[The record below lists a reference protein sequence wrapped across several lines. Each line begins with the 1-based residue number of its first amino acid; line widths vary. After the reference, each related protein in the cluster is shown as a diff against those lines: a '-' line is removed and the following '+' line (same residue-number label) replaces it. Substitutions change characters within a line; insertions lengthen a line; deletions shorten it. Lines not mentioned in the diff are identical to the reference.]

1 MSEIRMGRIEEEMK
15 RVISNIIANNL
26 KDPRITSLISVT
38 GVEVSNDLKYANV
51 FVSIF
56 DGRENHESTIKL
68 LNKMKGFVKKELAH
82 KIKLRCIPELTFKLD
97 NSITYGSHIEDIL
110 NQILPN
116 NEENQQ

>member
-15 RVISNIIANNL
+15 RVISNILANDL
-26 KDPRITSLISVT
+26 KDPRITSLLSVT

-51 FVSIF
+51 FISVF
-56 DGRENHESTIKL
+56 DGKDNHESTIKL

-97 NSITYGSHIEDIL
+97 NSITYGSHIDEIL
-110 NQILPN
+110 NKILPN
-116 NEENQQ
+116 EQE